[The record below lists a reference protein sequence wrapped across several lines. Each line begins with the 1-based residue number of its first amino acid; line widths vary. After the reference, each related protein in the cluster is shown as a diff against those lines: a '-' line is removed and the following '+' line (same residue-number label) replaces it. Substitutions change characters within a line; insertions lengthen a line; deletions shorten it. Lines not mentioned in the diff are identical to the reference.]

1 MRSRL
6 YEGMVRHRRLHPT
19 SHEFSYRVFMPYICL
34 DELPELFDRQL
45 LWSARG
51 WAPARFKRSDFLAEN
66 VPAAVQDPLHR
77 RIEFRLQGKVLGFE
91 INYRN

>member
-6 YEGMVRHRRLHPT
+6 YEGVVRHRRLHPR

-34 DELPELFDRQL
+34 DELPGLFDHNL

-51 WAPARFKRSDFLAEN
+51 WAPAQFRRSDFLG
-66 VPAAVQDPLHR
+66 DPRLPLQQEVRR
-77 RIEFRLQGKVLGFE
+77 RILEETGETHRGP
-91 INYRN
+91 